1 MSSSNSS
8 PFTLLAKDYRGSTIF
23 VNCIVPSGQVL
34 IQVETDVGT
43 GIYANYQAITENKMF
58 NFQCPAADVNVRIT
72 PSGGATVILP
82 GI

>member
-8 PFTLLAKDYRGSTIF
+8 PFTLLAKDFRGTKIF

-34 IQVETDVGT
+34 IQVESDVGT
-43 GIYANYQAITENKMF
+43 GIYNNYQAITENKMF
-58 NFQCPAADVNVRIT
+58 NLECPEAEVNVRIT
-72 PSGGATVILP
+72 PSGGATVIIP